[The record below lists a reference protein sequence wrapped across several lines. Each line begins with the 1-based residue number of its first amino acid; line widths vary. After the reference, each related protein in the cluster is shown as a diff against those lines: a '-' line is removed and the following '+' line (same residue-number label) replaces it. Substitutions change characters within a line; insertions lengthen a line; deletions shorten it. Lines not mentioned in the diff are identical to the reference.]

1 MGGNF
6 LNIERVFFA
15 SLKMYL
21 QWGNNSLRKKKK
33 KKVQKS
39 RAWVNEFELTKESK
53 INLVW
58 QSPLIRT
65 DKGREVIW

>member
-1 MGGNF
+1 MEENPSNVEGV
-6 LNIERVFFA
+6 LFA
-15 SLKMYL
+15 PLKMYL
-21 QWGNNSLRKKKK
+21 QWGNNSLRKKKE

-39 RAWVNEFELTKESK
+39 RAWVNEPKLTKESK

-65 DKGREVIW
+65 G